1 MDLPV
6 GGSDP
11 GMSDFE
17 YGDGV
22 DMACY
27 DLLASAI
34 VLLSGFGKVEYANVA
49 AEELLGLSRKQLAGL
64 FGYSLFDANDALES
78 RFLDAVNG
86 RFGILRQDL
95 SIVRGGV
102 RVPVS
107 LTIVPLYQQPWAALL
122 ELRELEHQVLLDR
135 TRNLRKDLEVQRESL
150 RNLAHE
156 VKNPLGGI
164 KGAAQLL
171 QAQLPLAS
179 QREYTAVIISE
190 SDRLSR
196 LLDRLIAP
204 QADALHKEL
213 FNIHEICERVYAL
226 VQAEFSG
233 QLEFSRDYDTSVPE
247 LCGDAARLL
256 QALLNI
262 ARNAAQAVVEQDHT
276 PRKLVLRTRVG
287 RQLVLAA
294 GQAKM
299 GIVVAVIDNGPGVPP
314 DLCDKVFHPLVTG
327 RASGSGLGLS
337 LAQEYVQR
345 HGGVI
350 EFDTRAG
357 RTEFRMIL
365 PLEAV

>member
-1 MDLPV
+1 MGLPA
-6 GGSDP
+6 SSCNP

-22 DMACY
+22 DLAGY

-34 VLLSGFGKVEYANVA
+34 LLLSGRGKVEYASLA
-49 AEELLGLSRKQLAGL
+49 AEELLGLSRKQLVGL
-64 FGYSLFDANDALES
+64 FGYLLFDADDALES

-102 RVPVS
+102 HVPVS
-107 LTIVPLYQQPWAALL
+107 LTVVPLYQQPWAALL
-122 ELRELEHQVLLDR
+122 ELRELEHQALLDKM
-135 TRNLRKDLEVQRESL
+135 RNLGKDLEVQRESL

-171 QAQLPLAS
+171 QAQLSLAS
-179 QREYTAVIISE
+179 QREYTAVIIAE
-190 SDRLSR
+190 SDRLSH
-196 LLDRLIAP
+196 LVDRLIAP
-204 QADALHKEL
+204 QADALHKEF

-233 QLEFSRDYDTSVPE
+233 QLEFSRDYDISVPE

-262 ARNAAQAVVEQDHT
+262 TRNAAQAVVEHDQT
-276 PRKLVLRTRVG
+276 FRKLALRTRVG
-287 RQLVLAA
+287 RQLMLAA

-299 GIVVAVIDNGPGVPP
+299 GIVVSVIDNGPGVPP
-314 DLCDKVFHPLVTG
+314 DLHDKIFHPLVTG

-345 HGGVI
+345 HGGTI
-350 EFDTRAG
+350 QFDTRAG
-357 RTEFRMIL
+357 HTEFRMIL
-365 PLEAV
+365 PLEAA